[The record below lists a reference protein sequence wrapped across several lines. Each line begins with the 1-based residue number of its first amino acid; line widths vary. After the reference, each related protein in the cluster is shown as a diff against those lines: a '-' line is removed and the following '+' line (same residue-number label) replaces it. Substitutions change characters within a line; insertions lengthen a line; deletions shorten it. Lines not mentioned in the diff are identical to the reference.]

1 MLSRQLWFNG
11 GGTQVNDAGQKLID
25 GAGAET
31 PRARELPAWA
41 GIAVV
46 VGAAVFMGLAIVS
59 ARAAYL
65 GGSNVMTVL
74 AVRFVFMAA
83 ALAVVTRLLG
93 VPLGVPRP
101 LVLPVLG
108 LAISFAAA
116 SYGYIGS
123 VAYIP
128 VSLAAVIMYTYPL
141 MVAVL
146 SRLVDREPFTLV
158 KVAAVLVAFAGIAMM
173 LGFSFAGLDW
183 RGVALAFLG
192 ATGYTVCIIGSSRV
206 LRRVSFLTLTF
217 HMSAVSALPFLAIG
231 VASAGFAAPVTAW
244 GWVATVGVGVTF
256 LIGFLAFLAGV
267 KLIGATRTAVICNLE
282 PVLSVLAGLVLFAE
296 SFTAT
301 QALGAAIVLA
311 GVFLLVHE
319 DARIRRR
326 AAPTRS
332 RFR

>member
-1 MLSRQLWFNG
+1 M
-11 GGTQVNDAGQKLID
+11 NDAGPKLID

-31 PRARELPAWA
+31 PTARDPPAWA

-46 VGAAVFMGLAIVS
+46 VSAAVFMSLAIVS

-65 GGSNVMTVL
+65 GGTNVVTVL
-74 AVRFVFMAA
+74 AVRFVFMAV
-83 ALAVVTRLLG
+83 ALAVVTRVLG

-101 LVLPVLG
+101 LVLPTLG
-108 LAISFAAA
+108 LAISFAVAA
-116 SYGYIGS
+116 YGYIGS
-123 VAYIP
+123 VTYIP

-158 KVAAVLVAFAGIAMM
+158 KAAAVLVAFAGIAVM

-206 LRRVSFLTLTF
+206 LRRVGLLTLTF
-217 HMSAVSALPFLAIG
+217 HMSAFAALPFLAVG
-231 VASAGFAAPVTAW
+231 VATAGFVAPITAW
-244 GWVATVGVGVTF
+244 GWVGMAGVGVTF

-282 PVLSVLAGLVLFAE
+282 PVLSVLVGLVLFAE

-301 QALGAAIVLA
+301 QALGAAIILA
-311 GVFLLVHE
+311 GVLLLVHE
-319 DARIRRR
+319 DARIRRA
-326 AAPTRS
+326 AAPAA
-332 RFR
+332 